1 MKKWHTLFRKEN
13 MDCAITV
20 TVCELL
26 SKIYDDK
33 QRTEKT
39 LKEILANDKIYTKI
53 QNSICDVICIL
64 DENDLI

>member
-1 MKKWHTLFRKEN
+1 